1 MSELDKTEREIE
13 SLGDTLASLEKV
25 SFRSGIEFKGLF
37 KEITNAANSING
49 AGKKWTIFSRLVS
62 GTPLWKVQNYLRG
75 ALGVL
80 SEFAEA
86 SKENTK
92 ARNEQNDSIVKNIK
106 QYETL
111 NAAMKDTMVAYEN
124 YQRGLAEEADMNIL
138 KEQIQDTAAFQI
150 ALKATGDEAY
160 AMAKAYDSVTEK
172 HKKMR
177 KEEEEVIKMAKQ
189 AHAFDEDRL
198 VLAEK
203 QARKRAEML
212 GMDKKQTKREVK
224 FAVKDE
230 KQKMAKEQEG
240 LAKDS
245 KKEGFENL
253 RKSFF
258 DPKQFKALALP
269 VAPLVGMFKLA
280 KNRKKYQQKIL
291 NFNNMMQK
299 SILPNLQRMILFV
312 IFGAIAFLLFVKAA
326 YEIFKVLEEMG
337 MIAEIKEFLI
347 GLFSVVMDIFSI
359 AFAFISGDYEKAF
372 ELIPPMLTK
381 IKDLLLEG
389 GALLVALAWTTLT
402 EGFGLI
408 IDFFDAFV
416 NDASFREAV
425 IDYAVQAGML
435 VAGVWMAK
443 TLFAMA
449 LQLLATYALPIAVF
463 VLVSA
468 FLIALY
474 GKYKKEINDML
485 LKIIREPVEFVAK
498 LLDYIMSGQ
507 FLTDILNT
515 IKNFAKD
522 FVFKVKI
529 FKGIRKAFGKVK
541 DRLAGGAKK
550 VAGGYDKLS
559 DEQKKKVDEINKKQ
573 KALLTG
579 NIKGMFANGGI
590 VSASGLQLVGEK
602 GPELV
607 RLPAG
612 SRVHSNAESARM
624 GDTNINITINAK
636 DTSDAELRRI
646 ADQVGRMITNKINR
660 SSSSSGFV
668 R

>member
-1 MSELDKTEREIE
+1 ME
-13 SLGDTLASLEKV
+13 SSKLSK
-25 SFRSGIEFKGLF
+25 
-37 KEITNAANSING
+37 
-49 AGKKWTIFSRLVS
+49 
-62 GTPLWKVQNYLRG
+62 G
-75 ALGVL
+75 ALGIL
-80 SEFAEA
+80 SEFSIA
-86 SKENTK
+86 SQENAVK

-111 NAAMKDTMVAYEN
+111 NATMKDTMVAYDN
-124 YQRGLAEEADMNIL
+124 YRKGIAEEADMDIL

-160 AMAKAYDSVTEK
+160 AMAKAYNSVTEK
-172 HKKMR
+172 HKQMR
-177 KEEEEVIKMAKQ
+177 KEEEDVIKMAKQ

-203 QARKRAEML
+203 MAMKKSKERGFGE
-212 GMDKKQTKREVK
+212 KQTKLEVK
-224 FAVKDE
+224 EAVKRE
-230 KQKMAKEQEG
+230 KRKMAKEQEG

-245 KKEGFENL
+245 KKEGFESL

-269 VAPLVGMFKLA
+269 VAPLIGMFKLA

-312 IFGAIAFLLFVKAA
+312 IFGAIAFLLFVRAA

-389 GALLVALAWTTLT
+389 GALLVKLAWTTLT

-408 IDFFDAFV
+408 IDFFDAFI
-416 NDASFREAV
+416 NDPTFQAAV

-443 TLFAMA
+443 TLLAMA
-449 LQLLATYALPIAVF
+449 LQLIATYAIPIAIF

-468 FLIALY
+468 FLVALY
-474 GKYKKEINDML
+474 SKYKKEINDML

-507 FLTDILNT
+507 LFTDILST
-515 IKNFAKD
+515 IRDFAKD

-529 FKGIRKAFGKVK
+529 FKGLKKFLGGVK
-541 DRLAGGAKK
+541 DRAVGAAKSIS
-550 VAGGYDKLS
+550 GYDKLS
-559 DEQKKKVDEINKKQ
+559 DEQKKKQMRLLIDKKPYLQEI
-573 KALLTG
+573 
-579 NIKGMFANGGI
+579 
-590 VSASGLQLVGEK
+590 
-602 GPELV
+602 
-607 RLPAG
+607 
-612 SRVHSNAESARM
+612 
-624 GDTNINITINAK
+624 
-636 DTSDAELRRI
+636 
-646 ADQVGRMITNKINR
+646 
-660 SSSSSGFV
+660 
-668 R
+668 